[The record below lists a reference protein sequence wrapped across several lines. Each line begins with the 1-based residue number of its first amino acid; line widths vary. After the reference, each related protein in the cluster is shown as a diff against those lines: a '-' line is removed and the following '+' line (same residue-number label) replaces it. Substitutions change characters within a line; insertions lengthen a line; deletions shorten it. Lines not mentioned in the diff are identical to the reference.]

1 MIMEIYT
8 ENLQLPDVRLNI
20 RHFVNAKNGAP
31 KKIFFLHGWMDASP
45 SWQFVVNALKKNY
58 HVIAPDWRGFGGS
71 EWLDRFYP
79 FREHIA
85 DLHAIL
91 QAYSP
96 NEPAL
101 LVGHSMGGMVSCTY
115 SGLFPERVKKVMTLE
130 GFGLS
135 QRPPEVVREL
145 MQAWIGNRLIKPK
158 MRVYKSRE
166 EFAELQLQKNPRL
179 TAEKAKF
186 LAESLTWQVENGYV
200 FNADPWHKLR
210 LPQRF
215 PVEEM
220 KAIWRHST
228 AKVAWVSAENSWV
241 MADFDDARDDYQS
254 RIDSF
259 SNVKTFFI
267 KNCGH
272 MLQHDQPEK
281 VAACIDEF
289 FD

>member
-1 MIMEIYT
+1 MEIYT

-20 RHFVNAKNGAP
+20 RHFVNAKNGA

-45 SWQFVVNALKKNY
+45 SWQFVVNALQKKY
-58 HVIAPDWRGFGGS
+58 HIIAPDWRGFGDS
-71 EWLDRFYP
+71 EWLDRVYH
-79 FREHIA
+79 FRCHIA

-91 QAYSP
+91 NAYSP
-96 NEPAL
+96 DAPAL
-101 LVGHSMGGMVSCTY
+101 LVGHSMGGMIACTY
-115 SGLFPERVKKVMTLE
+115 SGLFPERVARVMTLE

-145 MQAWIGNRLIKPK
+145 MQTWINNRLIRPK
-158 MRVYKSRE
+158 MRIYKSRE
-166 EFAELQLQKNPRL
+166 EFAQSQIKKNSRL
-179 TAEKAKF
+179 TVEKAKF
-186 LAESLTWQVENGYV
+186 LAETLTWQMDNGYV

-228 AKVAWVSAENSWV
+228 AKIAWVAAENSWV
-241 MADFDDARDDYQS
+241 MADFEDAKDDYQS
-254 RIDSF
+254 RIDCF
-259 SNVKTFFI
+259 ANIKTFCI

-272 MLQHDQPEK
+272 MLHHDQPEK
-281 VAACIDEF
+281 VAACIDDF